1 MDQLEVPDLHL
12 APVLVLPG
20 EHTLLL
26 HQHLPKGPH
35 FLSDLLFGVP
45 GWAKM
50 WSGLLW
56 LEYGPAEELHTEG
69 PIKRGGGMV
78 AVIRAWR
85 TAGSLLIS
93 CHHYLCSPLFCL
105 LLTAVL
111 GRGRDIRKGR
121 KKRMTTKLPF
131 PVTAPGFGASAHQTP
146 LAVPPLQPGIL
157 GFTPSIFVPS

>member
-35 FLSDLLFGVP
+35 FLSDFLFRVP

-56 LEYGPAEELHTEG
+56 LEHGPAEELYTKG
-69 PIKRGGGMV
+69 PIKRKGGMV
-78 AVIRAWR
+78 AVTR
-85 TAGSLLIS
+85 TAGPLFVP

-105 LLTAVL
+105 LLAAVL

-121 KKRMTTKLPF
+121 KKRMTTKLP
-131 PVTAPGFGASAHQTP
+131 S
-146 LAVPPLQPGIL
+146 L
-157 GFTPSIFVPS
+157 